1 MSMSVSSLTCP
12 SLISSQGSAY
22 IESEVSSNIGFISTD
37 ATSVFSSLLQNNVLS
52 FTSYTTGEYD
62 IKRILI
68 KNCIIY

>member
-1 MSMSVSSLTCP
+1 MSMSVSSLTCL
-12 SLISSQGSAY
+12 SLILSHGSAY
-22 IESEVSSNIGFISTD
+22 IESEVASNIGFISTVV
-37 ATSVFSSLLQNNVLS
+37 TRFFSSLLQNNVLS